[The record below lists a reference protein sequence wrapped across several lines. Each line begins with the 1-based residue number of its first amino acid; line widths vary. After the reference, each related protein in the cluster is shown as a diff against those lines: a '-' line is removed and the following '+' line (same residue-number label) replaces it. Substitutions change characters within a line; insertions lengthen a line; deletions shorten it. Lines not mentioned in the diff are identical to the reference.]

1 MLINVFQTAIF
12 LHEFRRRLFANASHA
27 RDIIGAIAHQGFEI
41 NQLVWLQV
49 IFFAEG
55 GDIQHLVGGAALGQL
70 HAHLRRQKLE
80 DIAVASGDMD
90 IQALLDGLAADCAK
104 NVISFHIVHRQPRD
118 VEGVDNLMNP
128 LELTRQV
135 VRHLDAVRLVIGINL
150 LAGAQAPV
158 KSDGDVFRLMKFIDF
173 QQRAAETI
181 DRIGVFAFGSRKTAM
196 PQSMIATI
204 GQGMTVYQI

>member
-1 MLINVFQTAIF
+1 
-12 LHEFRRRLFANASHA
+12 
-27 RDIIGAIAHQGFEI
+27 
-41 NQLVWLQV
+41 
-49 IFFAEG
+49 
-55 GDIQHLVGGAALGQL
+55 
-70 HAHLRRQKLE
+70 
-80 DIAVASGDMD
+80 MD
-90 IQALLDGLAADCAK
+90 VQALLDGLAADCAK

-135 VRHLDAVRLVIGINL
+135 VGHLDAVRLVIGINL

-181 DRIGVFAFGSRKTAM
+181 DRIGVFAFGSREAAM
-196 PQSMIATI
+196 PQSMIAAI